1 MCVETALPL
10 GGDIEVSNTD
20 GTWAIFAKHDGLK
33 LDPALW
39 VPLSK
44 GFECFMILHYITIKQ

>member
-33 LDPALW
+33 LDPAL
-39 VPLSK
+39 
-44 GFECFMILHYITIKQ
+44 